1 MYNAVKNAL
10 HTKNICLLMK
20 TISSHLIIA
29 MGTLSDIFPRSFVL
43 LSTVKFNYT
52 YQLEIYMNYN
62 VNPRMTSLKRIILTN
77 ADLLALS
84 WTLSLDENK

>member
-1 MYNAVKNAL
+1 
-10 HTKNICLLMK
+10 MK

-29 MGTLSDIFPRSFVL
+29 MGTLSYIFPRSFGL

-62 VNPRMTSLKRIILTN
+62 VNPRMTSLKCIILTN
-77 ADLLALS
+77 ADFLALS
-84 WTLSLDENK
+84 WTLSLDEIK